1 MSQHIQAALRR
12 VEAIFQR
19 RPEAGLHDDIPA
31 NARWIEGTEVV
42 VSHQNGARFATDL
55 PVELGGG
62 GRDVTP
68 GWFFRAGVASC
79 AVSSI
84 VIAAAAEGVE
94 LTTIEADAGSRSDAR
109 GMLGMIGAD
118 GAPVPAQPE
127 ALQVRIRLSARG
139 ATAEALRALVERA
152 MSRSP
157 IPCAVRNAVPLVL
170 QIDAA
175 PPA

>member
-1 MSQHIQAALRR
+1 MSQHIQATLRR
-12 VEAIFQR
+12 VEAVFLR

-31 NARWIEGTEVV
+31 SARWIEGTRVV
-42 VSHQNGARFATDL
+42 VSHENGARFATDM

-84 VIAAAAEGVE
+84 VLTAAAEGVE
-94 LTTIEADAGSRSDAR
+94 LTALEVDAGSRSDAR
-109 GMLGMIGAD
+109 GILGMIGDD
-118 GAPVPAQPE
+118 GAQVPAHPE
-127 ALQVRIRLSARG
+127 ALRLRIRLSGRG
-139 ATAEALRALVERA
+139 ATAEQLRALVERA

-157 IPCAVRNAVPLVL
+157 IPCAVAHAVPLVL
-170 QIDAA
+170 DVDVA
-175 PPA
+175 PPG